1 MGVDRVRGATMKI
14 QIDVTPEEK
23 RLLLRWSLK
32 NDRVDMWNERGIFK
46 SQVAAEYIFRLGL
59 ECAMR
64 DIGE

>member
-1 MGVDRVRGATMKI
+1 MKI

-23 RLLLRWSLK
+23 RQLLRWALK
-32 NDRVDMWNERGIFK
+32 TDHVDMWNERGVFK

-59 ECAMR
+59 ERVMR